1 MNKIITSI
9 ILFFGVILTVYAQ
22 VPQKTLNYQAVIL
35 DPKVIDIPGAQ
46 ISGQALSKGAV
57 CLRFSILGNSGQLE
71 YEEYQKTTT
80 DEFGLVNLSIGAG
93 QTNLSSQSINGA
105 AQYDSF
111 ESIVWNSKL
120 KSLQVGVSYDG
131 CQSFKQVSA
140 QSLTYTPYALY
151 AEAVEY
157 KNVMNAPTKLS
168 QFSNDAGFLVPNDL
182 NPMKVEMASMNQT
195 IQETRKQTDSTFSVI
210 NQSIS
215 STTNMITEHTQSI
228 TEINTRL
235 EDHQLQIYDNKN
247 QINSAVNNLGGLQ
260 NQLNQTVSTVSNL
273 SGSYEVLQNKSS
285 SPELGGANPSD
296 ILYPTQRAT
305 KTYVDNTIYEAVGTG
320 VPNATTLAAGK
331 IRLAGDLSGT
341 SQVPTVPALALK
353 ENSSNKS
360 TSVQADGSSDS
371 RYPSVKAVK
380 DYVDQAT
387 LGVALATTVS
397 GKADIASPTFTG
409 TPSAPTAGAG
419 TNTTQIATTAFVQGA
434 IASATVNDATAS
446 SKGILQ
452 LTGDL
457 GGTAASPSVNKIQ
470 GISVSGIS
478 PTTGQVLTY
487 NGSIWVPTSPS
498 SVRSVR
504 QQVRASAAQTSFT
517 LSQTP
522 SANCQVYMYIN
533 GIRTNNDAYSWS
545 GTTLTYV
552 PASNNNY
559 TLTLNDR
566 VQFDFMY

>member
-1 MNKIITSI
+1 
-9 ILFFGVILTVYAQ
+9 
-22 VPQKTLNYQAVIL
+22 
-35 DPKVIDIPGAQ
+35 
-46 ISGQALSKGAV
+46 
-57 CLRFSILGNSGQLE
+57 
-71 YEEYQKTTT
+71 
-80 DEFGLVNLSIGAG
+80 
-93 QTNLSSQSINGA
+93 
-105 AQYDSF
+105 
-111 ESIVWNSKL
+111 
-120 KSLQVGVSYDG
+120 VGVSYDG

-235 EDHQLQIYDNKN
+235 EDHHLQIYDNKN

-260 NQLNQTVSTVSNL
+260 SQLNQTVSTVNNL
-273 SGSYEVLQNKSS
+273 SGSYEVLDNKSS

-296 ILYPTQRAT
+296 ILYPTQKAT

-409 TPSAPTAGAG
+409 TPSAPTAGVG

-434 IASATVNDATAS
+434 IASATVNDATS
-446 SKGILQ
+446 TSKGILQ
-452 LTGDL
+452 LAGDL
-457 GGTAASPSVNKIQ
+457 GGSASSPAVNKIQ
-470 GISVSGIS
+470 GISVSGIT
-478 PTTGQVLTY
+478 PTTGQLLAY
-487 NGSIWVPTSPS
+487 NGSIWIPTNAPV
-498 SVRSVR
+498 VRSTR
-504 QQVRASAAQTSFT
+504 QQVRATAAQTSFT

-522 SANCQVYMYIN
+522 STTGQVYMYIN

>member
-260 NQLNQTVSTVSNL
+260 SQLNQTVSTVNNL
-273 SGSYEVLQNKSS
+273 SGSYEVLDNKSS

-296 ILYPTQRAT
+296 ILYPTQKAT

-470 GISVSGIS
+470 GISVSGIT
-478 PTTGQVLTY
+478 PTTGQLLAY
-487 NGSIWVPTSPS
+487 NGSIWIPTNAPV
-498 SVRSVR
+498 VRSTR
-504 QQVRASAAQTSFT
+504 QQVRATAAQTSFT

-522 SANCQVYMYIN
+522 STTGQVYMYIN

>member
-260 NQLNQTVSTVSNL
+260 SQLNQTVSTVNNL
-273 SGSYEVLQNKSS
+273 SGSYEVLDNKSS

-296 ILYPTQRAT
+296 ILYPTQKAT

-434 IASATVNDATAS
+434 IASATVNDATS
-446 SKGILQ
+446 TSKGILQ
-452 LTGDL
+452 LAGDL
-457 GGTAASPSVNKIQ
+457 GGSASSPAVNKIQ
-470 GISVSGIS
+470 GISVSGIT
-478 PTTGQVLTY
+478 PTTGQLLAY
-487 NGSIWVPTSPS
+487 NGSIWIPTNAPV
-498 SVRSVR
+498 VRSTR
-504 QQVRASAAQTSFT
+504 QQVRATAAQTSFT

-522 SANCQVYMYIN
+522 STTGQVYMYIN

>member
-1 MNKIITSI
+1 MNKFFYIVTLFASSISLIT
-9 ILFFGVILTVYAQ
+9 AQ
-22 VPQKTLNYQAVIL
+22 TPKKTLNYQAVIL
-35 DPKVIDIPGAQ
+35 DPKVIDIPGSS
-46 ISGQALSKGAV
+46 ITGQALSKGNV
-57 CLRFSILGNSGQLE
+57 CLRFSILGSTGGLE
-71 YEEYQKTTT
+71 YEEFQKTMT

-93 QTNLSSQSINGA
+93 QSNLASQGIKTSP
-105 AQYDSF
+105 QYSSF
-111 ESIVWNSKL
+111 ESIVWNANL

-260 NQLNQTVSTVSNL
+260 SQLNQTVSTVNNL
-273 SGSYEVLQNKSS
+273 SGSYEVLDNKSS

-296 ILYPTQRAT
+296 ILYPTQKAT

-434 IASATVNDATAS
+434 IASATVNDATS
-446 SKGILQ
+446 TSKGILQ
-452 LTGDL
+452 LAGDL
-457 GGTAASPSVNKIQ
+457 GGSASSPAVNKIQ
-470 GISVSGIS
+470 GISVSGIT
-478 PTTGQVLTY
+478 PTTGQLLAY
-487 NGSIWVPTSPS
+487 NGSIWIPTNAPV
-498 SVRSVR
+498 VRSTR
-504 QQVRASAAQTSFT
+504 QQVRATAAQTSFT

-522 SANCQVYMYIN
+522 STTGQVYMYIN

>member
-9 ILFFGVILTVYAQ
+9 ILFFCVILTVYAQ

-260 NQLNQTVSTVSNL
+260 SQLNQTVSTVNNL
-273 SGSYEVLQNKSS
+273 SGSYEVLDNKSS

-296 ILYPTQRAT
+296 ILYPTQKAT

-470 GISVSGIS
+470 GISVSGIT
-478 PTTGQVLTY
+478 PTTGQLLAY
-487 NGSIWVPTSPS
+487 NGSIWIPTNAPV
-498 SVRSVR
+498 VRSTR
-504 QQVRASAAQTSFT
+504 QQVRATAAQTSFT

-522 SANCQVYMYIN
+522 STTGQVYMYIN

>member
-1 MNKIITSI
+1 MNKFFYIVTLFASSISLIT
-9 ILFFGVILTVYAQ
+9 AQ
-22 VPQKTLNYQAVIL
+22 TPKKTLNYQAVIL
-35 DPKVIDIPGAQ
+35 DPKVIDIPGSS
-46 ISGQALSKGAV
+46 ITGQALSKGNV
-57 CLRFSILGNSGQLE
+57 CLRFSILGSTGGLE
-71 YEEYQKTTT
+71 YEEFQKTMT

-93 QTNLSSQSINGA
+93 QSNLASQGTKTSP
-105 AQYDSF
+105 QYSSF
-111 ESIVWNSKL
+111 ESIVWNANL

-182 NPMKVEMASMNQT
+182 NPMKVEMATMNQT

-260 NQLNQTVSTVSNL
+260 SQLNQTVSTVNNL
-273 SGSYEVLQNKSS
+273 SGSYEVLDNKSS

-296 ILYPTQRAT
+296 ILYPTQKAT

>member
-1 MNKIITSI
+1 MNKIFFLLTFLFGSI
-9 ILFFGVILTVYAQ
+9 GTIVAQ
-22 VPQKTLNYQAVIL
+22 TPKKSLNYQAVIL
-35 DPKVIDIPGAQ
+35 DPKVIDIPGSS
-46 ISGQALSKGAV
+46 ISGQALSKGNV
-57 CLRFSILGNSGQLE
+57 CLRFSILGSAGQLE
-71 YEEYQKTTT
+71 YEEYQKTLT
-80 DEFGLVNLSIGAG
+80 DDYGLVNLSIGAG
-93 QTNLSSQSINGA
+93 QTNLASQSNNA
-105 AQYDSF
+105 SPLYSSF
-111 ESIVWNSKL
+111 ERIVWNANL

-131 CQSFKQVSA
+131 CQSFKQVSN

-151 AEAVEY
+151 ADAVEY
-157 KNVMNAPTKLS
+157 KNVLNAPTKLS

-182 NPMKVEMASMNQT
+182 NPIKGEMAAMNQT
-195 IQETRKQTDSTFSVI
+195 IQLTKKQTDSTFSII

-215 STTNMITEHTQSI
+215 STENMISEHTQSI
-228 TEINTRL
+228 TDLNTLL

-260 NQLNQTVSTVSNL
+260 NQLNQTVSTVNNL
-273 SGSYEVLQNKSS
+273 SGSYEVLENKSS

-296 ILYPTQRAT
+296 VFYPTQKAT

-341 SQVPTVPALALK
+341 SQVPTVPALASK
-353 ENSSNKS
+353 ENTSNKS
-360 TSVQADGSSDS
+360 TNVQTDGASDS
-371 RYPSVKAVK
+371 MYPTVKAVK
-380 DYVDQAT
+380 EYVDQAT

-397 GKADIASPTFTG
+397 GKADLASPTFTG
-409 TPSAPTAGAG
+409 TPSAPTASSGA
-419 TNTTQIATTAFVQGA
+419 NSTQIATTAFVQGA
-434 IASATVNDATAS
+434 IASATVNDATS
-446 SKGILQ
+446 TSKGILQ
-452 LTGDL
+452 LAGDL
-457 GGTAASPSVNKIQ
+457 GGSASSPSVNKIQ
-470 GISVSGIS
+470 GISVSGIT
-478 PTTGQVLTY
+478 PTIGQLLAY
-487 NGSIWVPTSPS
+487 NGSIWIPTNAPV
-498 SVRSVR
+498 VRSTR
-504 QQVRASAAQTSFT
+504 QQVRATAAQTSFT

-522 SANCQVYMYIN
+522 SATGQVYMYIN

>member
-1 MNKIITSI
+1 MNKFFYIVTLFASSISLIT
-9 ILFFGVILTVYAQ
+9 AQ
-22 VPQKTLNYQAVIL
+22 TPKKTLNYQAVIL
-35 DPKVIDIPGAQ
+35 DPKVIDIPGSS
-46 ISGQALSKGAV
+46 ITGQALSKGNV
-57 CLRFSILGNSGQLE
+57 CLRFSILGSTGGLE
-71 YEEYQKTTT
+71 YEEFQKTMT

-93 QTNLSSQSINGA
+93 QSNLASQGIKTSP
-105 AQYDSF
+105 QYSSF
-111 ESIVWNSKL
+111 ESIVWNANL

-260 NQLNQTVSTVSNL
+260 SQLNQTVSTVNNL
-273 SGSYEVLQNKSS
+273 SGSYEVLDNKSS

-296 ILYPTQRAT
+296 ILYPTQKAT

-360 TSVQADGSSDS
+360 TSVQADGLSDS

-409 TPSAPTAGAG
+409 TPSAPTAGVG

-434 IASATVNDATAS
+434 IASATVNDATS
-446 SKGILQ
+446 TSKGILQ
-452 LTGDL
+452 LAGDL
-457 GGTAASPSVNKIQ
+457 GGSASSPAVNKIQ
-470 GISVSGIS
+470 GISVSGIT
-478 PTTGQVLTY
+478 PTTGQLLAY
-487 NGSIWVPTSPS
+487 NGSIWIPTNAPV
-498 SVRSVR
+498 VRSTR
-504 QQVRASAAQTSFT
+504 QQVRATAAQTSFT

-522 SANCQVYMYIN
+522 STTGQVYMYIN

>member
-131 CQSFKQVSA
+131 CQSFKQVST
-140 QSLTYTPYALY
+140 QSLTFTPYALY
-151 AEAVEY
+151 ADAVEY
-157 KNVMNAPTKLS
+157 KNVINAPTKLS
-168 QFSNDAGFLVPNDL
+168 QFNNDSGFLVPNDL
-182 NPMKVEMASMNQT
+182 NPLKIDLATMNQT
-195 IQETRKQTDSTFSVI
+195 FRQAKQQTDSTLLVM

-215 STTNMITEHTQSI
+215 STENMITEHTQSI
-228 TEINTRL
+228 TDINTLL
-235 EDHQLQIYDNKN
+235 ENHQLQIYDNKN

-341 SQVPTVPALALK
+341 SQLPTVPGLVLK
-353 ENSSNKS
+353 ENVNNKS
-360 TSVQADGSSDS
+360 TSVQADGSSDV

-409 TPSAPTAGAG
+409 IPSAPTAAGG

>member
-1 MNKIITSI
+1 
-9 ILFFGVILTVYAQ
+9 
-22 VPQKTLNYQAVIL
+22 LNYQAVIL
-35 DPKVIDIPGAQ
+35 DPKVIDIPGSS
-46 ISGQALSKGAV
+46 ITGQALSKGNV
-57 CLRFSILGNSGQLE
+57 CLRFSILGSTGGLE
-71 YEEYQKTTT
+71 YEEFQKTMT

-93 QTNLSSQSINGA
+93 QSNLASQGIKTSP
-105 AQYDSF
+105 QYSSF
-111 ESIVWNSKL
+111 ESIVWNANL

-260 NQLNQTVSTVSNL
+260 SQLNQTVSTVNNL
-273 SGSYEVLQNKSS
+273 SGSYEVLDNKSS

-296 ILYPTQRAT
+296 ILYPTQKAT

-434 IASATVNDATAS
+434 IASATVNDATS
-446 SKGILQ
+446 TSKGILQ
-452 LTGDL
+452 LAGDL
-457 GGTAASPSVNKIQ
+457 GGSASSPAVNKIQ
-470 GISVSGIS
+470 GISVSGIT
-478 PTTGQVLTY
+478 PTTGQLLAY
-487 NGSIWVPTSPS
+487 NGSIWIPTNAPV
-498 SVRSVR
+498 VRSTR
-504 QQVRASAAQTSFT
+504 QQVRATAAQTSFT

-522 SANCQVYMYIN
+522 STTGQVYMYIN

>member
-1 MNKIITSI
+1 MNKFFYIVTLFASSISLIT
-9 ILFFGVILTVYAQ
+9 AQ
-22 VPQKTLNYQAVIL
+22 TPKKTLNYQAVIL
-35 DPKVIDIPGAQ
+35 DPKVIDIPGSS
-46 ISGQALSKGAV
+46 ITGQALSKGNV
-57 CLRFSILGNSGQLE
+57 CLRFSILGSTGGLE
-71 YEEYQKTTT
+71 YEEFQKTMT

-93 QTNLSSQSINGA
+93 QSNLASQGIKTSP
-105 AQYDSF
+105 QYSSF
-111 ESIVWNSKL
+111 ESIVWNANL

-260 NQLNQTVSTVSNL
+260 SQLNQTVSTVNNL
-273 SGSYEVLQNKSS
+273 SGSYEVLDNKSS

-296 ILYPTQRAT
+296 ILYPTQKAT

-409 TPSAPTAGAG
+409 TPSAPTAGVG

-434 IASATVNDATAS
+434 IASATVNDATS
-446 SKGILQ
+446 TSKGILQ
-452 LTGDL
+452 LAGDL
-457 GGTAASPSVNKIQ
+457 GGSASSPAVNKIQ
-470 GISVSGIS
+470 GISVSGIT
-478 PTTGQVLTY
+478 PTTGQLLAY
-487 NGSIWVPTSPS
+487 NGSIWIPTNAPV
-498 SVRSVR
+498 VRSTR
-504 QQVRASAAQTSFT
+504 QQVRATAAQTSFT

-522 SANCQVYMYIN
+522 STTGQVYMYIN

>member
-1 MNKIITSI
+1 MNKFFYIVTLFASSISLIT
-9 ILFFGVILTVYAQ
+9 AQ
-22 VPQKTLNYQAVIL
+22 TPKKTLNYQAVIL
-35 DPKVIDIPGAQ
+35 DPKVIDIPGSS
-46 ISGQALSKGAV
+46 ITGQALSKGNV
-57 CLRFSILGNSGQLE
+57 CLRFSILGSTGGLE
-71 YEEYQKTTT
+71 YEEFQKTMT

-93 QTNLSSQSINGA
+93 QSNLASQGTKTSP
-105 AQYDSF
+105 QYSSF
-111 ESIVWNSKL
+111 ESIVWNANL

-260 NQLNQTVSTVSNL
+260 SQLNQTVSTVNNL
-273 SGSYEVLQNKSS
+273 SGSYEVLDNKSS

-296 ILYPTQRAT
+296 ILYPTQKAT

-360 TSVQADGSSDS
+360 TSVQADGLSDS

-434 IASATVNDATAS
+434 IASATVNDATS
-446 SKGILQ
+446 TSKGILQ
-452 LTGDL
+452 LAGDL
-457 GGTAASPSVNKIQ
+457 GGSASSPSVNKIQ
-470 GISVSGIS
+470 GISVSGIT
-478 PTTGQVLTY
+478 PTTGQLLAY
-487 NGSIWVPTSPS
+487 NGSIWIPTNAPV
-498 SVRSVR
+498 VRSTR
-504 QQVRASAAQTSFT
+504 QQVRATAAQTSFT

-522 SANCQVYMYIN
+522 SATGQVYMYIN

>member
-260 NQLNQTVSTVSNL
+260 SQLNQTVSTVNNL
-273 SGSYEVLQNKSS
+273 SGSYEVLDNKSS

-296 ILYPTQRAT
+296 ILYPTQKAT